1 MKNFKDVL
9 KSVETNNTSLLESIL
24 KLMQTGNGLLFLGA
38 GFSRQAININNCE
51 FKLAKSLSH
60 DICELGNFEKSDALD
75 YATDFFL
82 ENNSKESLIDFLR
95 TEFSVKEIQESHKKI
110 CEFDWLRIYTTNYD
124 EVIETAYKIHQ
135 KDIQAVDIDTEAKL
149 YLQRK
154 NLCIHLNGYISNLNA
169 TTLEK
174 SFKLSLSSY
183 LDPNSFLNSDW
194 GYIFQKDIE
203 RCSILLFIGYSLYD
217 LDIQRVLKNQ
227 SEDIQNKT
235 YFIVHESISR
245 EEEHKLKKFG
255 TVLKIGFE
263 GFYEFIKSKNIIKNN
278 SNIDLFCFNKL
289 QYNPNITPI
298 KAKDSD
304 IEKLLING
312 ILDEK
317 LIPLPSEKNK
327 DNFYLIERQAIKDI
341 KDLIH
346 SKDPI
351 FISSKLG
358 NGKTCLLRTLALEL
372 TTNYGYECYE
382 LKNVDQNIYKEI
394 DYLLKVRSKE
404 LKCCILIDNYTQQNE
419 IIKYI
424 NLHRSDDTKLFLFDR
439 TSKHENSDFYNSGYH
454 LMIDKL
460 NESEIRKFVSIFTHL
475 GAWGKKSSYSESRKV
490 RYFKEDLE
498 AELSMILLELLK
510 SPNIQSKIENNIL
523 NLKQQDEKN
532 HINIILIC
540 LLQSL
545 NITPTQSF
553 ICKMSNSNKIYDST
567 FTKSEN
573 FKSVFGDYKQ
583 VKNSVLYNFI
593 LKNYFPAS
601 EVTNSLILI
610 IKNLKDLRGSWD
622 FDEKELY
629 KALIRFSFIERIL
642 SENVKIETL
651 RTYYEELKYEIPG
664 LKNDPQFWLQYAMCY
679 IAHKDYPKADQ
690 LLNTAYGLAEASYN
704 THKIDNQKARL
715 LLLQINDNNSIQD
728 NFEKYRE
735 ASTLILNQP
744 SNDFKIRR
752 ISDLYE
758 ITNKYYYSF
767 STSQKN
773 ILNPIILK
781 VIGSLNE
788 IKSFNYKKDQIL
800 NDFLKIRID

>member
-1 MKNFKDVL
+1 
-9 KSVETNNTSLLESIL
+9 
-24 KLMQTGNGLLFLGA
+24 
-38 GFSRQAININNCE
+38 
-51 FKLAKSLSH
+51 
-60 DICELGNFEKSDALD
+60 
-75 YATDFFL
+75 
-82 ENNSKESLIDFLR
+82 
-95 TEFSVKEIQESHKKI
+95 
-110 CEFDWLRIYTTNYD
+110 
-124 EVIETAYKIHQ
+124 
-135 KDIQAVDIDTEAKL
+135 
-149 YLQRK
+149 
-154 NLCIHLNGYISNLNA
+154 
-169 TTLEK
+169 
-174 SFKLSLSSY
+174 
-183 LDPNSFLNSDW
+183 
-194 GYIFQKDIE
+194 
-203 RCSILLFIGYSLYD
+203 
-217 LDIQRVLKNQ
+217 
-227 SEDIQNKT
+227 
-235 YFIVHESISR
+235 
-245 EEEHKLKKFG
+245 
-255 TVLKIGFE
+255 
-263 GFYEFIKSKNIIKNN
+263 
-278 SNIDLFCFNKL
+278 
-289 QYNPNITPI
+289 
-298 KAKDSD
+298 
-304 IEKLLING
+304 
-312 ILDEK
+312 
-317 LIPLPSEKNK
+317 
-327 DNFYLIERQAIKDI
+327 
-341 KDLIH
+341 
-346 SKDPI
+346 
-351 FISSKLG
+351 
-358 NGKTCLLRTLALEL
+358 
-372 TTNYGYECYE
+372 
-382 LKNVDQNIYKEI
+382 
-394 DYLLKVRSKE
+394 
-404 LKCCILIDNYTQQNE
+404 
-419 IIKYI
+419 
-424 NLHRSDDTKLFLFDR
+424 
-439 TSKHENSDFYNSGYH
+439 
-454 LMIDKL
+454 
-460 NESEIRKFVSIFTHL
+460 
-475 GAWGKKSSYSESRKV
+475 
-490 RYFKEDLE
+490 
-498 AELSMILLELLK
+498 
-510 SPNIQSKIENNIL
+510 
-523 NLKQQDEKN
+523 
-532 HINIILIC
+532 
-540 LLQSL
+540 
-545 NITPTQSF
+545 
-553 ICKMSNSNKIYDST
+553 MSNSNKIYDST